1 MQTSAGSPRGSAPLQ
16 LLTVSCSINKQLLD
30 TLLCSEH
37 WPVNLFIAAKFK
49 LYMDLGLSEC
59 SFIHRC
65 FLNLQSVNCFIA
77 QSNAK
82 CLPGIVL
89 NAIYTNMGKYL
100 IFLIT
105 L

>member
-1 MQTSAGSPRGSAPLQ
+1 MQTSAGSPRGTAPLH
-16 LLTVSCSINKQLLD
+16 LLAVSCSINKQLLG

-49 LYMDLGLSEC
+49 LFLDLGLSEG

-65 FLNLQSVNCFIA
+65 FLNLQSGKCFIA
-77 QSNAK
+77 QNNAK
-82 CLPGIVL
+82 CFPGIVL

-100 IFLIT
+100 IFIT
-105 L
+105 TL